1 MIESIT
7 PCSTQCQ
14 ADTHPH
20 KRTHTHTPTGS
31 PMGHSDTV
39 QIKKEIDGY
48 VNLRKVGEKVC
59 VVFVSNIFIFV

>member
-1 MIESIT
+1 MSGQHTNT
-7 PCSTQCQ
+7 P
-14 ADTHPH
+14 
-20 KRTHTHTPTGS
+20 THTHTHTGS